1 MGKRMNKEYFANLRK
16 ASAQLYAETSPLN
29 WGEMI
34 EGKYVMSNRY
44 DFKWRFA
51 SGQTKSL
58 TPLPMSLKNYVENFK
73 AQCEMGGRSVSV
85 SVGTDSQNHLAY
97 TRFVTA
103 ICLQVERNGIHVIV
117 SRMDIPKIYDY
128 RYRLLKETDI
138 SAEFARNYKEFFKS
152 IGMPLE
158 IHGDYNS
165 MTNHKS
171 NGVVT
176 EASNYLKT
184 HGFNL
189 VIKNQGINGS
199 FAASYAADHFC

>member
-34 EGKYVMSNRY
+34 EGKYVMPNRY
-44 DFKWRFA
+44 EFKWRFA

-58 TPLPMSLKNYVENFK
+58 TPLPMSMENYVEKFK
-73 AQCEMGGRSVSV
+73 ADCEMGGRTVAAHI
-85 SVGTDSQNHLAY
+85 GTDSQNHLSY
-97 TRFVTA
+97 TRFVTVL
-103 ICLQVERNGIHVIV
+103 CLQVERNGVHVLV

-128 RYRLLKETDI
+128 RYRLLKEADI
-138 SAEFARNYKEFFKS
+138 TAEFARNYKEYFKS
-152 IGMPLE
+152 IGMPLSV
-158 IHGDYNS
+158 HSDYNS
-165 MTNHKS
+165 TTNHKS

-176 EASNYLKT
+176 EASNYMKT

-189 VIKNQGINGS
+189 IIKPN
-199 FAASYAADHFC
+199 AWCASYAADYWC